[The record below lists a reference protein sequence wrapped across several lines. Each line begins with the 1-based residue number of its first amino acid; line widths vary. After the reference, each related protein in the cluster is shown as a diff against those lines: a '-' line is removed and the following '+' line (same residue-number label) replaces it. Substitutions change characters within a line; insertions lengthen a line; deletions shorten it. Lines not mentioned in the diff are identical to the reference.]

1 MERHPQGPSKD
12 VFVEYKAKVDFL
24 KKVLES
30 RALSQNNESRI
41 SKKVQNN
48 DAVDVAGGIRRR
60 SLRSLSP
67 PNVSQQPKFPSQ
79 ILILNIIMCYFFVL
93 FSGV

>member
-67 PNVSQQPKFPSQ
+67 PNVSEQSKIPSR
-79 ILILNIIMCYFFVL
+79 ILILNIIIFFVL